1 MMPWWLL
8 IAALAV
14 PGEWGFFGH
23 RLINRSAVYTL
34 PTEMIGWY
42 KPELDFITDHAVDA
56 DKRRYATRHEAVRHY
71 IDLDHWEVGDPGA
84 MPRSWT
90 KALALTLEVFH
101 VEGTDTSYLL
111 RTVPSTAWQ
120 DSLPDMPARMDIV
133 EKEYWPRYYDDEVI
147 LSGDRLTR
155 WFGEAASVHAKWQ
168 VRDALTPHGILPYHL
183 ARMQRQL
190 TEAFRHADK
199 ERVLRLSA
207 DLGHYIG
214 DACVPL
220 LTTVNYNGQLTGQ
233 TGIHAFWESRI
244 PELYAEREF
253 DVVVGTAE
261 YIEDP
266 EGYFWQLVLDSHAEV
281 DRVLSIEQALRD
293 RFPADEQLCFEDR
306 QGLNVLTPCEP
317 FARAYHEAMEHMVET
332 RFRAAVRA
340 LGCAWYTAWI
350 DAGQPPVP
358 QTGMVNRRTAE
369 DEELDLRVSQGNRLG
384 REHDH

>member
-8 IAALAV
+8 IAALAST
-14 PGEWGFFGH
+14 GEWGFFGH

-42 KPELDFITDHAVDA
+42 KPELDFITEHAVDA

-71 IDLDHWEVGDPGA
+71 IDLDHWRLVDPAA
-84 MPRSWT
+84 MPREWT
-90 KALALTLEVFH
+90 KALALTLEIFH
-101 VEGTDTSYLL
+101 VGETDTVFLVKA
-111 RTVPSTAWQ
+111 VPSTAWQ
-120 DSLPDMPARMDIV
+120 DSLADLPARVNFVNQGYM
-133 EKEYWPRYYDDEVI
+133 PRYYDDEVV
-147 LSGDRLTR
+147 LSGDSLAR
-155 WFGEAASVHAKWQ
+155 WFGESARIHAEWH
-168 VRDALTPHGILPYHL
+168 VRDVLTPHGILPYHL

-220 LTTVNYNGQLTGQ
+220 HTTVNYNGQLTGQ

-253 DVVVGTAE
+253 DFVVGTAE
-261 YIEDP
+261 YIDDP

-281 DRVLSIEQALRD
+281 NRVLAIEQALRE
-293 RFPADEQLCFEDR
+293 RYPQDEQLCFEDR

-317 FARAYHEAMEHMVET
+317 FARAYHEAMDHMVEA
-332 RFRAAVRA
+332 RFRAAIRA
-340 LGCAWYTAWI
+340 LGNAWYTAWI
-350 DAGQPPVP
+350 DAGQPAEP
-358 QTGMVNRRTAE
+358 GKGIVNRRTAE
-369 DEELDLRVSQGNRLG
+369 DDELDLQVRQGKSLG
-384 REHDH
+384 REHGQ